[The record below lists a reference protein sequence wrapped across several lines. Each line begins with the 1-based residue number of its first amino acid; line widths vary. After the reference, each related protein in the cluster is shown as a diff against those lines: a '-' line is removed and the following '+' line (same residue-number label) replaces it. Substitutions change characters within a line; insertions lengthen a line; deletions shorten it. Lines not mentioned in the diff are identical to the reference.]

1 MPVHHQGEGT
11 VAFIIFNDLIE
22 GIENN
27 MGYIIRKMT
36 KRQAEDISTWKYDEP
51 YSIYDMD
58 GSKEILYELLD
69 GSYYAV
75 TNEKDELTGYF
86 CFGDAAQVPG
96 GKQCEAY
103 LGDDVI
109 DIGLGMR
116 PDLTGKGMGLNFLYK
131 GLKFVKEAFSSRHIR
146 LTVATFNKRAIKV
159 YEKLGF
165 KKEKIFKSKTK
176 KGDLEF
182 MSMSIRF
189 DL

>member
-1 MPVHHQGEGT
+1 MTFCNSRLAKSHAAQKGKVPSSRKYTGR
-11 VAFIIFNDLIE
+11 FYRNIIFNNLIE

-27 MGYIIRKMT
+27 MGYIVRKMT

-58 GSKEILYELLD
+58 GSKEILDELLD

-96 GKQCEAY
+96 GKQCGAY
-103 LGDDVI
+103 LEDDAI

-116 PDLTGKGMGLNFLYK
+116 SDLIGKGMGLNF
-131 GLKFVKEAFSSRHIR
+131 
-146 LTVATFNKRAIKV
+146 
-159 YEKLGF
+159 
-165 KKEKIFKSKTK
+165 
-176 KGDLEF
+176 
-182 MSMSIRF
+182 
-189 DL
+189 

>member
-11 VAFIIFNDLIE
+11 VAFTIFNDLIE
-22 GIENN
+22 GIEDN
-27 MGYIIRKMT
+27 MRYIVKKMT
-36 KRQAEDISTWKYDEP
+36 KRQAKDISTWKYDEP

-58 GSKEILYELLD
+58 GSKEILDELLD

-75 TNEKDELTGYF
+75 TNEEDELIGYF

-96 GKQCEAY
+96 GKQCGAY
-103 LGDDVI
+103 LGDDAI

-116 PDLTGKGMGLNFLYK
+116 SDLTGKGMGLNFLYK
-131 GLKFVKEAFSSRHIR
+131 GLKFAKETFSSTHIR

-159 YEKLGF
+159 YEKSGF

>member
-1 MPVHHQGEGT
+1 
-11 VAFIIFNDLIE
+11 
-22 GIENN
+22 

-36 KRQAEDISTWKYDEP
+36 KRQAEDISTWKYDKP

-58 GSKEILYELLD
+58 GSKEILDELLD

-75 TNEKDELTGYF
+75 TNEKDELIGYF

-96 GKQCEAY
+96 GKQCGAY
-103 LGDDVI
+103 LGDDAI

-116 PDLTGKGMGLNFLYK
+116 PDLTGKGMGLKFLYK
-131 GLKFVKEAFSSRHIR
+131 GLKFAKEIFSSTHIR